1 MRKCTN
7 IKTLTKSLYT
17 LLFRLTTTLI
27 NVVCYLKK
35 TKLVSNNKVLVR
47 KTMKEKLK
55 RKEKRMKEMS
65 RIYLK
70 DERETK

>member
-1 MRKCTN
+1 
-7 IKTLTKSLYT
+7 
-17 LLFRLTTTLI
+17 LLFK
-27 NVVCYLKK
+27 KK

>member
-1 MRKCTN
+1 MTKCTN

-27 NVVCYLKK
+27 NVVYLKK